1 MNRSLADQTGFTSLK
16 VPYEKPPSQYR
27 PTLPHTRP
35 QSEDPGL
42 QGKRLTRLSCDAV
55 TMAVALHCSLRM
67 LVMSNP
73 AHWVAGR
80 CRLRFLARLSL
91 RVAARSTSLMQMRRC
106 LSSGST

>member
-1 MNRSLADQTGFTSLK
+1 VNRSLADQTGFTSLK

-55 TMAVALHCSLRM
+55 TMAVAIASQLED
-67 LVMSNP
+67 
-73 AHWVAGR
+73 AGY
-80 CRLRFLARLSL
+80 
-91 RVAARSTSLMQMRRC
+91 VE
-106 LSSGST
+106 SGSLGGRKVQIEVSRAV